1 MNGVIIVDDMR
12 FVKKF
17 LITRVSIIGT
27 PYVMYDVWV
36 PGEDGSTITFINGQK
51 YYKLTTKTLPEK
63 LDVLPA
69 MTKERFDR
77 VRTWRNR
84 LDKAARNLILK
95 AYPDAKIDKNFIEVI
110 D

>member
-1 MNGVIIVDDMR
+1 MFWIKRGGALHPRPKDR
-12 FVKKF
+12 GF
-17 LITRVSIIGT
+17 T
-27 PYVMYDVWV
+27 PL
-36 PGEDGSTITFINGQK
+36 STPHS
-51 YYKLTTKTLPEK
+51 YKLTTKTLPEK